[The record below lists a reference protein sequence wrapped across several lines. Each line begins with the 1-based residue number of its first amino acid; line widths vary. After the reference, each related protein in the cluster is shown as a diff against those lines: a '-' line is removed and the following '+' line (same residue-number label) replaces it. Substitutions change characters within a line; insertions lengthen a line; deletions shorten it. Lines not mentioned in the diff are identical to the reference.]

1 MYAHVYLDVLQA
13 LLEAG
18 DFPPAILQVTANEI
32 LNLFEQGNGLEL
44 VLESSNIDTLS
55 IQRKARFSKHFAEG
69 DGESFTRTKC
79 NSGTDAR
86 GNRFSLHHPNSP
98 TDM

>member
-1 MYAHVYLDVLQA
+1 MYAHIYLDVLQA

-18 DFPPAILQVTANEI
+18 DFPPAILQIAATEI

-55 IQRKARFSKHFAEG
+55 IQKKARLSRHPPEG
-69 DGESFTRTKC
+69 DGKSR
-79 NSGTDAR
+79 NSAR
-86 GNRFSLHHPNSP
+86 HSRSANILPQQTQFSLRKLSH
-98 TDM
+98 